1 MEFKA
6 LLYVPSILPYELA
19 RSMFDDTSRPIK
31 LYVKRVFIND
41 KVRGSYAL
49 KHVPFLRVRS
59 HVHPSHLSCCA
70 VTCSSTSFCPGT

>member
-1 MEFKA
+1 VEFKA

-41 KVRGSYAL
+41 KVRGSYGVKPRTYVSGL
-49 KHVPFLRVRS
+49 TCIIPLVCP
-59 HVHPSHLSCCA
+59 A
-70 VTCSSTSFCPGT
+70 VL